1 MTDASAKAKPV
12 SPSQIGT
19 FQLCQRKWAWDK
31 IDGIPQPESPGTE
44 MGKSVHKHQ
53 ETWFTFRK
61 PPMGTERSHV
71 VARKLLEKWP
81 HPSELRGLLARNM
94 PDVEPHIS
102 ATRPGYILHG
112 YMDLGYW
119 HPTQHGVYVV
129 GDHKSTSSLNWAK
142 TKEDLLEDPQ
152 GLGYPSCIFE
162 ALDED
167 QSFPGEHD
175 DVRIM
180 TRWVY
185 VTTAQ
190 KPQTRVVENL
200 VTRQEVEERMQ
211 EFVDPTGRLIVLARS
226 HDRALDLE
234 PNLEACDRFGGCPY
248 RENCK
253 ISGKERLRSLM
264 ATQSLKE
271 QMEERVRKQR
281 EAAAGGKGEEK
292 SETKTKDPINPPEKA
307 KATKPSGKP
316 EEGPKQLPSGDKPS
330 EKPKATE
337 SPREGQ
343 VGAGSRAT
351 EVTLRDHF
359 AGQALQGMIAR
370 GMGSNETQMANSAF
384 CFADAMI
391 KARGQ

>member
-1 MTDASAKAKPV
+1 
-12 SPSQIGT
+12 
-19 FQLCQRKWAWDK
+19 
-31 IDGIPQPESPGTE
+31 
-44 MGKSVHKHQ
+44 
-53 ETWFTFRK
+53 
-61 PPMGTERSHV
+61 
-71 VARKLLEKWP
+71 
-81 HPSELRGLLARNM
+81 
-94 PDVEPHIS
+94 
-102 ATRPGYILHG
+102 
-112 YMDLGYW
+112 
-119 HPTQHGVYVV
+119 
-129 GDHKSTSSLNWAK
+129 
-142 TKEDLLEDPQ
+142 
-152 GLGYPSCIFE
+152 
-162 ALDED
+162 
-167 QSFPGEHD
+167 
-175 DVRIM
+175 
-180 TRWVY
+180 
-185 VTTAQ
+185 
-190 KPQTRVVENL
+190 
-200 VTRQEVEERMQ
+200 MQ